1 MKPIATV
8 VRLSPY
14 LLAASLVSAVT
25 FGAAVGCKKKDAE
38 PVGGSAPGGAKT
50 DPAPATRPSQSPQ
63 PKLPALQLPDDAKR
77 ADKIA
82 LGHSLFFDT
91 RMSVDGSRACYS
103 CHQNEDGT
111 GGHDPIAIGAADKKL
126 TRHAPAMWNVAYFK
140 NVFYDDG
147 RSPTLE
153 AQAIAAWGGGNLGV
167 GTESEKLAAKA
178 TELAKIPGYAKLF
191 EAAFPGAPITPELF
205 AQALSEYERTLL
217 CSDTAY
223 DKFAAGDKT
232 ALSEQQQRGLD
243 VFEGKGQCVTCHS
256 PPMFSTAMGVDG
268 GFFANVGIGT
278 YGVAEADVDI
288 GRMKVTKAATDWA
301 AFKPPTLR
309 NIGKTAPYFHNGSVT
324 SLDEAVTVMSTGGIN
339 NKNKS
344 TLLADRNL
352 SKAEHDD
359 LVAFLHG
366 LDCPG
371 KLEQPTLPQ

>member
-14 LLAASLVSAVT
+14 LLAASLALT
-25 FGAAVGCKKKDAE
+25 VGCKKAAE
-38 PVGGSAPGGAKT
+38 PTAGAGSAAKT
-50 DPAPATRPSQSPQ
+50 DTAPAATRLSQSPQ

-82 LGHSLFFDT
+82 LGHALFFDK
-91 RMSVDGSRACYS
+91 RMSGDGALACYS
-103 CHQNEDGT
+103 CHLNEDGT
-111 GGHDPIAIGAADKKL
+111 GGHDPIAIGDGGKKQ
-126 TRHAPAMWNVAYFK
+126 TRHAPALWNVAYFK

-167 GTESEKLAAKA
+167 GTEPEKLAAKA
-178 TELAKIPGYAKLF
+178 AELAKIPGYAKLF
-191 EAAFPGAPITPELF
+191 EAAFPGTPVTPELF
-205 AQALSEYERTLL
+205 AQALAEYERTII

-243 VFEGKGQCVTCHS
+243 VFEGKGQCVTCHA
-256 PPMFSTAMGVDG
+256 PPMFSSAMGVDG
-268 GFFANVGIGT
+268 GLFINVGIGT
-278 YGVAEADVDI
+278 YGVADADVDI
-288 GRMKVTKAATDWA
+288 GRMKVTKAPTDWA

-309 NIGKTAPYFHNGSVT
+309 NISKTAPYFHNGSVT

-352 SKAEHDD
+352 TKAEHDD

-371 KLEQPTLPQ
+371 KLEEPTLPQ